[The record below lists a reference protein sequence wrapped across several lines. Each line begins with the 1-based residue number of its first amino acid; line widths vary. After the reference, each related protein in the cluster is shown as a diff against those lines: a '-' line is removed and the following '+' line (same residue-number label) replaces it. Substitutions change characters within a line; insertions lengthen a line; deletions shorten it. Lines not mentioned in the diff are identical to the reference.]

1 MAVTTGERVRPAA
14 VAGAFYPGDPAQ
26 LDGELAE
33 LLDGGAPSGAQLG
46 FPKAIIVPHAG
57 YIYSGPFAAPAYDAL
72 AAGRGVIERVI
83 LLGPSHYVPGRGLAV
98 PTVEA
103 FETPLGRIPLDANAL
118 RSIADLKQVVPSDVA
133 HSREHSL
140 EVQLPFLQRVLG
152 SFSLVPIALG
162 AATPEEVEQVLER
175 LWGGPETAVVISTDL
190 SHYMDYE
197 AAQRVDGSTL
207 QRIGA
212 FATNIDHVEACGATP
227 LNGFLGLA
235 KRKGLEIRQMA
246 AGNSGD
252 TAGGRA
258 RVVGYA
264 SFALFEA
271 QVPLERAGV
280 TLLAIARAAIGKGL
294 GYGSGPGK
302 TKTPW
307 LNQRGAS
314 FVTLTKGGQLR
325 GCIGSLQA
333 TRALGDDV
341 AANALAAAFQDP
353 RFPKLTREE
362 WPQCAVEVSLLST
375 PKTVTFADEADLLEQ
390 LQPGEDGL
398 ILTCDG
404 RRATFLPQ
412 VWEHF
417 PDRRRFLAELLAKAG
432 LPADTRLARCQVQR
446 YRVTKFHGSALVA

>member
-1 MAVTTGERVRPAA
+1 VTATGESVRPAA
-14 VAGAFYPGDPAQ
+14 VAGAFYPGDP
-26 LDGELAE
+26 GELQSELGE
-33 LLDGGAPSGAQLG
+33 LLDGVVPAGPPLG
-46 FPKAIIVPHAG
+46 FPKAIVVPHAG

-72 AAGRGVIERVI
+72 SAGRGVVERVV
-83 LLGPSHYVPGRGLAV
+83 LLGPSHYVPGRGMAV
-98 PTVEA
+98 PTVGA
-103 FETPLGRIPLDANAL
+103 FETPLGRIPLDGEGL
-118 RSIADLKQVVPSDVA
+118 RAIADLKQVVPSDVA

-162 AATPEEVEQVLER
+162 GATPGEVEEVLER
-175 LWGGPETAVVISTDL
+175 LWGGPETVIVISTDL

-197 AAQRVDGSTL
+197 AARRVDGETL
-207 QRIGA
+207 RKIGA
-212 FATNIDHVEACGATP
+212 FATDIDHVQACGATP
-227 LNGFLGLA
+227 LNGALRVARARGL
-235 KRKGLEIRQMA
+235 KLRQMA

-252 TAGGRA
+252 TAGGRQ

-264 SFALFEA
+264 SFAFYEA
-271 QVPLERAGV
+271 EVALDRAGV
-280 TLLAIARAAIGKGL
+280 TLLAIAQAAIGKGL
-294 GYGSGPGK
+294 GYGNGPGK

-307 LNQRGAS
+307 LNQRGAT

-362 WPQCAVEVSLLST
+362 WPQCAVEVSLLSP
-375 PKTVTFADEADLLEQ
+375 PKPLTFADEADLLSQIEA
-390 LQPGEDGL
+390 GADGI
-398 ILTCDG
+398 ILACEG

-412 VWEHF
+412 VWEAF
-417 PDRRRFLAELLAKAG
+417 PDKRRFLAELLAKAG
-432 LPADTRLARCQVQR
+432 LPPDTRLARCQVLR
-446 YRVTKFHGSALVA
+446 YRVTKFRGSALVA